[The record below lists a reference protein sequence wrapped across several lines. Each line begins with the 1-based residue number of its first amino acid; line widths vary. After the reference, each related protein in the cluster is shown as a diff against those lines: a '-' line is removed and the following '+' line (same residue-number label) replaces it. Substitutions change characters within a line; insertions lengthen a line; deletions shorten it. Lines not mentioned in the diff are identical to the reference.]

1 MAAAWQMT
9 VDKRMGMFSVDPV
22 NLSPLAASE
31 ENVPKP
37 NPPIVAPHQIWTKV
51 SISAVRALIFKV
63 HLLINHSNTEPT
75 FVQITR
81 M

>member
-1 MAAAWQMT
+1 MREMAAAWQMT

-51 SISAVRALIFKV
+51 SISV
-63 HLLINHSNTEPT
+63 
-75 FVQITR
+75 VQA
-81 M
+81 